1 MDARRVAGWVTL
13 PDGQRT
19 VCPRC
24 EGQAF
29 IRAKGV
35 SSLMPRA
42 QDIATGDHFFS
53 RDSACRM
60 YKLLRS
66 LHIEQSV
73 SSMIKFHL

>member
-1 MDARRVAGWVTL
+1 MRGPKGEMMDARRVAGWVTL

-42 QDIATGDHFFS
+42 QDIATGDHFIS
-53 RDSACRM
+53 RWRM
-60 YKLLRS
+60 QDVQTAEVAA
-66 LHIEQSV
+66 H
-73 SSMIKFHL
+73 